1 MNRADLRELATTR
14 LEDARTLLRNERFAG
29 AYYLAGYAIECA
41 LKACIAK
48 RTREHDFPDKNTVTQ
63 SWTHDLEKL
72 VKTAQMEL
80 ALKER
85 AGSDET
91 FARCWN
97 EVKEWSEDSR
107 YDPVA
112 PLKAQALLRAIEE
125 PGHGV
130 FPWLREYW

>member
-1 MNRADLRELATTR
+1 VNRADLQALATTR

-29 AYYLAGYAIECA
+29 AYYLAGYAVECA
-41 LKACIAK
+41 LKSCIAK
-48 RTREHDFPDKNTVTQ
+48 RTREHDFPDKSTVAQ

-80 ALKER
+80 ALQQR
-85 AGSDET
+85 IDSDRV

-97 EVKEWSEDSR
+97 EVKEWSEESR
-107 YDPVA
+107 YDSIA

-130 FPWLREYW
+130 LSWLRECW